1 MVLAIGF
8 NLVLLEYRFWTFG
21 IPFFCTRTVVS
32 FVFPGFKGG
41 IFPGVFERFLTGFIP
56 VWEEFTLLVSA
67 LLVSALLFGGI
78 LTNAVV
84 SFVGFPGGFCLI
96 SFLGSRGGT

>member
-8 NLVLLEYRFWTFG
+8 NLVLVEYLLCTFG
-21 IPFFCTRTVVS
+21 IPFFCTRNVVS

-41 IFPGVFERFLTGFIP
+41 IFPGVFERDLTGFVP
-56 VWEEFTLLVSA
+56 TWGEFTLLVS
-67 LLVSALLFGGI
+67 VLLFLGI

-84 SFVGFPGGFCLI
+84 SLVGFPCCFCLI
-96 SFLGSRGGT
+96 TFLGSGGGT